1 MTGFCPKPRRA
12 AIPKWLPLR
21 AFGAIVRRM
30 NSKPVPADRL
40 EEYSSAY
47 TLSDMEIFVFPS
59 LLYPLVLAN
68 LMSPLVWKWRDD
80 PWFANFP
87 KLTPY
92 RRILRLKQYV
102 MDHYAFNLDLET
114 WGLTTQPQE
123 MARFAPFIAPET
135 IAKSNALF
143 GYEGDKFYFD
153 LDIRRHFGLDK
164 YVADVI
170 PFWKTETV
178 EAMDAFRY
186 KPGHGNQGAGEC
198 VSLSTL
204 YAAALYILCGISLD
218 DIFLVATPLHS
229 QNFVDVHDGILTNN
243 RRLVTKAMW
252 FNGTEL
258 STKARR
264 ALEHEQITIVAHRTG
279 WVHAV
284 YPEASIDH
292 AAYERFRKKLR
303 AFLQIP
309 VASEILFNFLRQNST
324 RQKCFQIEHACGGKR
339 RWIPAERAY
348 AFENSCS
355 YKVSDRTRDKLL
367 AEMDEDD
374 FFAEP
379 LPDRIP
385 LNKFDEFFKQGH
397 IDLDKEEDRQRLAR
411 EVDCYHANACEII
424 KELRAF
430 CHLEPRWPDAG
441 QPKNFVRGPRIDLP
455 PGLAREEIIAALE
468 AQRAGNPV
476 ADLAFHAFR
485 DLSRV
490 DPRPYFKAAIERS
503 PVCVEAARSM
513 DLSMVVACLREMADE
528 SIYDSTRAAQP
539 DEVWNAHRG
548 DGFEKAVA
556 LAAILHARAPD
567 VPFTLNASGESAT
580 LSFDGKDYSFPS
592 RKKLHLDLSW
602 PI

>member
-1 MTGFCPKPRRA
+1 
-12 AIPKWLPLR
+12 
-21 AFGAIVRRM
+21 M
-30 NSKPVPADRL
+30 NAPAHPPVSAERL
-40 EEYSSAY
+40 EETSSAY
-47 TLSDMEIFVFPS
+47 TLSDMEIFVFPG

-68 LMSPLVWKWRDD
+68 LMSPLIWKWRED

-114 WGLTTQPQE
+114 WGLTTQERE

-135 IAKSNALF
+135 IAQSNALF

-164 YVADVI
+164 YTRDTI
-170 PFWKTETV
+170 PYWKTETI

-186 KPGHGNQGAGEC
+186 KPGHAQGAGEC

-204 YAAALYILCGISLD
+204 YAAALYILCGIPLE
-218 DIFLVATPLHS
+218 DIFLLATPLHS
-229 QNFVDVHDGILTNN
+229 QNFVDVHEGILTNN

-258 STKARR
+258 TTKARR
-264 ALEHEQITIVAHRTG
+264 ALEHEQVTIVSHCSG
-279 WVHAV
+279 WVHVV
-284 YPEASIDH
+284 YPGANIDP
-292 AAYERFRKKLR
+292 AAYARFQNKLR
-303 AFLQIP
+303 AFLQTH
-309 VASEILFNFLRQNST
+309 VDSEVLFNFLRQSPE
-324 RQKCFQIEHACGGKR
+324 RQRCFQIEHACCGKR

-355 YKVSDRTRDKLL
+355 FKVSDATREKLL

-385 LNKFDEFFKQGH
+385 LNKFDAFFRTRH
-397 IDLDKEEDRQRLAR
+397 IDLEKEEDRRALGR
-411 EVDCYHANACEII
+411 EFNCYHTGACEII
-424 KELRAF
+424 EELRAF
-430 CHLEPRWPDAG
+430 CRLEPRWPDAG
-441 QPKNFVRGPRIDLP
+441 QPRNFVRGPRIDLK
-455 PGLAREEIIAALE
+455 PGMARTEIIAALE

-476 ADLAFHAFR
+476 ADMAFHAFR
-485 DLSRV
+485 DLARV

-503 PVCVEAARSM
+503 PVCIEASRTM

-548 DGFEKAVA
+548 DGFEKAVV
-556 LAAILHARAPD
+556 LAAILHARKPD
-567 VPFTLNASGESAT
+567 LPFDLRAAGETAT
-580 LSFDGKDYSFPS
+580 LAFDGKDYAFST
-592 RKKLHLDLSW
+592 RKGLDLELNW
-602 PI
+602 PL

>member
-1 MTGFCPKPRRA
+1 
-12 AIPKWLPLR
+12 
-21 AFGAIVRRM
+21 M
-30 NSKPVPADRL
+30 NPSPFPIVPAERL
-40 EEYSSAY
+40 EEVSSAY

-68 LMSPLVWKWRDD
+68 LMSPLIWKWRDD

-114 WGLTTQPQE
+114 WGLTTQERE
-123 MARFAPFIAPET
+123 MARFAPFIAPDT

-143 GYEGDKFYFD
+143 GYEGDRFYFD

-164 YVADVI
+164 YTRDVI
-170 PFWKTETV
+170 PYWKTETV

-186 KPGHGNQGAGEC
+186 KAGHAQGAGEC

-204 YAAALYILCGISLD
+204 YAAALYVLCGIPLD
-218 DIFLVATPLHS
+218 DIFLLATPLHS
-229 QNFVDVHDGILTNN
+229 QNFVDVHEGILTNN

-252 FNGTEL
+252 FNGTVL
-258 STKARR
+258 TTKARR
-264 ALEHEQITIVAHRTG
+264 ALEHEQVTIVSHRTG
-279 WVHAV
+279 WIHVV
-284 YPEASIDH
+284 YPEASVDH
-292 AAYERFRKKLR
+292 AAYERLQQKLR
-303 AFLQIP
+303 AFLQTQ
-309 VASEILFNFLRQNST
+309 VDSEILFNFLRQSPA
-324 RQKCFQIEHACGGKR
+324 RQTCFQIEHVCCGKR

-355 YKVSDRTRDKLL
+355 FKVSDATREKLL

-385 LNKFDEFFKQGH
+385 LNKFDDFFRARH
-397 IDLDKEEDRQRLAR
+397 VDLEKEEDRRALGR
-411 EVDCYHANACEII
+411 EFNCYHTGACEII
-424 KELRAF
+424 EELRAF
-430 CHLEPRWPDAG
+430 CRLEPRWPDAG
-441 QPKNFVRGPRIDLP
+441 QPKNFVRGPGIDLK
-455 PGLAREEIIAALE
+455 PGLAREDIIAALE
-468 AQRAGNPV
+468 AQRAENPV

-556 LAAILHARAPD
+556 LAAVLHARKPD
-567 VPFTLNASGESAT
+567 IPFALQAAGETAT
-580 LSFDGKDYSFPS
+580 LVFDGMDYAFPT
-592 RKKLHLDLSW
+592 RKGLSINLSW
-602 PI
+602 PLGSAYPGASSL

>member
-1 MTGFCPKPRRA
+1 
-12 AIPKWLPLR
+12 
-21 AFGAIVRRM
+21 M
-30 NSKPVPADRL
+30 NTKSFPPVPDARL
-40 EEYSSAY
+40 EEVSSAI

-92 RRILRLKQYV
+92 RRILRLKQYI

-114 WGLTTQPQE
+114 WGLTTQERE
-123 MARFAPFIAPET
+123 MARFAPFLAPET

-164 YVADVI
+164 YTRDTI
-170 PFWKTETV
+170 PYWKTETV

-186 KPGHGNQGAGEC
+186 KPGHVQGAGEC

-204 YAAALYILCGISLD
+204 YAAALYILCGIPLE
-218 DIFLVATPLHS
+218 DIFLIATPLHS

-252 FNGTEL
+252 FNGTVL

-264 ALEHEQITIVAHRTG
+264 ALEHEQITIVAHNTG
-279 WVHAV
+279 WIHTV
-284 YPEASIDH
+284 YPEAGIDH
-292 AAYERFRKKLR
+292 AAYERFRNKLR
-303 AFLQIP
+303 AFAQTS
-309 VASEILFNFLRQNST
+309 VDSEILFNFLRQSPA
-324 RQKCFQIEHACGGKR
+324 RQSCFQIEHACCGKR

-355 YKVSDRTRDKLL
+355 FKVSDATRGKLL

-379 LPDRIP
+379 LADRIP
-385 LNKFDEFFKQGH
+385 LNKFDDFFRTRH
-397 IDLDKEEDRQRLAR
+397 IDLEKEEDRRALGR
-411 EVDCYHANACEII
+411 EFNCYHTGACEII
-424 KELRAF
+424 EELRAF
-430 CHLEPRWPDAG
+430 CRLEPRWPDAG
-441 QPKNFVRGPRIDLP
+441 QPKNFVRGPRIDLK

-468 AQRAGNPV
+468 NLRMENSV
-476 ADLAFHAFR
+476 ADMAFYAFR
-485 DLSRV
+485 DLART
-490 DPRPYFKAAIERS
+490 DPRPFLKAAIERS
-503 PVCVEAARSM
+503 PVCVEEARTM

-556 LAAILHARAPD
+556 LAAVLHARKPD
-567 VPFTLNASGESAT
+567 VPFAIRAAGETAT
-580 LSFDGKDYSFPS
+580 LAFDGTEYAFPT
-592 RKKLHLDLSW
+592 RKGLALDLAW
-602 PI
+602 PL

>member
-1 MTGFCPKPRRA
+1 MNRPT
-12 AIPKWLPLR
+12 IPT
-21 AFGAIVRRM
+21 
-30 NSKPVPADRL
+30 VPADRL
-40 EEYSSAY
+40 EEISSAY

-68 LMSPLVWKWRDD
+68 LMSPAIWKWRDD

-102 MDHYAFNLDLET
+102 MDHYAFNLDLDT
-114 WGLTTQPQE
+114 WGLTTQERE
-123 MARFAPFIAPET
+123 MARFAPYIAPET

-164 YVADVI
+164 YTRDVI
-170 PFWKTETV
+170 PYWKTETV

-186 KPGHGNQGAGEC
+186 KPGHENQGAGEC

-204 YAAALYILCGISLD
+204 YAAALYVLCGIPLD

-229 QNFVDVHDGILTNN
+229 QNFVDVNDGILTNN

-264 ALEHEQITIVAHRTG
+264 ALEHEQVTIVAHQTG

-292 AAYERFRKKLR
+292 AAYGRFQNKLR
-303 AFLQIP
+303 AFLKTP
-309 VASEILFNFLRQNST
+309 VTSEILFNFLRQNPA
-324 RQKCFQIEHACGGKR
+324 RQKCFQIEHACCGKR
-339 RWIPAERAY
+339 RWIPAEDAY
-348 AFENSCS
+348 AFENSCP

-367 AEMDEDD
+367 DEMDEDD

-379 LPDRIP
+379 LTDRIP

-397 IDLDKEEDRQRLAR
+397 IDLDSEEDRQRLAR
-411 EVDCYHANACEII
+411 EVNCYRSNACEII

-441 QPKNFVRGPRIDLP
+441 QPRQFVRGPSIDLK
-455 PGLAREEIIAALE
+455 PGMTREEIIAALE
-468 AQRAGNPV
+468 AVRAENPV
-476 ADLAFHAFR
+476 ADLAFHAYR
-485 DLSRV
+485 DLARV

-503 PVCVEAARSM
+503 PVCVEEAKTM
-513 DLSMVVACLREMADE
+513 DAPMVVACLREMADE

-539 DEVWNAHRG
+539 DEVWNARRG
-548 DGFEKAVA
+548 DGFEKAVT
-556 LAAILHARAPD
+556 LAAVLHARKPD
-567 VPFTLNASGESAT
+567 ISFTLKAAGETAT
-580 LSFDGKDYSFPS
+580 LTFDGKEYAFAS
-592 RKKLHLDLSW
+592 KKGLTLDLSW

>member
-1 MTGFCPKPRRA
+1 MPA
-12 AIPKWLPLR
+12 
-21 AFGAIVRRM
+21 M
-30 NSKPVPADRL
+30 SSKPFPPVSAARL
-40 EEYSSAY
+40 EEISSAY

-68 LMSPLVWKWRDD
+68 LMSPAIWKWRDD

-92 RRILRLKQYV
+92 RRILRLKQYL
-102 MDHYAFNLDLET
+102 MDHYAFNLDLDT
-114 WGLTTQPQE
+114 WGLTTQQKE
-123 MARFAPFIAPET
+123 MARFAPYIAPDI

-143 GYEGDKFYFD
+143 GYEGDKFYFS

-164 YVADVI
+164 YTSDTI
-170 PFWKTETV
+170 PYWKTETV
-178 EAMDAFRY
+178 EAMDAFRF
-186 KPGHGNQGAGEC
+186 KPGHENQGAGEC

-204 YAAALYILCGISLD
+204 YAAALYILCGIPLD

-258 STKARR
+258 SAKARR
-264 ALEHEQITIVAHRTG
+264 ALENEQVTIVAHRTG

-284 YPEASIDH
+284 HPEASIDH
-292 AAYERFRKKLR
+292 AAYARFQKKLR
-303 AFLQIP
+303 AFVKTP
-309 VASEILFNFLRQNST
+309 VTSEILFNFLRQSPA
-324 RQKCFQIEHACGGKR
+324 RQKCFQIEHACCGKR

-348 AFENSCS
+348 AYENSCS
-355 YKVSDRTRDKLL
+355 FKVSDATRGKLL
-367 AEMDEDD
+367 NELDEDD

-397 IDLDKEEDRQRLAR
+397 IDLDKEEDIRRLAR
-411 EVDCYHANACEII
+411 EVDCYHAGACEII

-430 CHLEPRWPDAG
+430 CQLEPRWPDAG
-441 QPKNFVRGPRIDLP
+441 QPRQFIRGPAIDLP
-455 PGLAREEIIAALE
+455 PGLSRDDIIAALE
-468 AQRAGNPV
+468 AARAENPV
-476 ADLAFHAFR
+476 ADMAFHAFR

-490 DPRPYFKAAIERS
+490 DPRPYLKAAIERS
-503 PVCVEAARSM
+503 PVCIAAARA
-513 DLSMVVACLREMADE
+513 LETPMVVACLREMADE

-556 LAAILHARAPD
+556 LAAVLHARKPD
-567 VPFTLNASGESAT
+567 VPFALRAAGETAI
-580 LSFDGKDYSFPS
+580 LAFDGTEYAFPT
-592 RKKLHLDLSW
+592 RKGLDLDLAW
-602 PI
+602 PL

>member
-1 MTGFCPKPRRA
+1 MNRHS
-12 AIPKWLPLR
+12 IP
-21 AFGAIVRRM
+21 
-30 NSKPVPADRL
+30 PVPAARL
-40 EEYSSAY
+40 EEVSSAY

-68 LMSPLVWKWRDD
+68 LMSPLIWKWRED

-92 RRILRLKQYV
+92 RRILRLKQYI

-114 WGLTTQPQE
+114 WGLTTQERE
-123 MARFAPFIAPET
+123 MARFSPFIAPET

-143 GYEGDKFYFD
+143 GYEGDQFYFD

-164 YVADVI
+164 YTRDTI
-170 PFWKTETV
+170 PYWKTETV

-186 KPGHGNQGAGEC
+186 KPGHAQGAGEC

-204 YAAALYILCGISLD
+204 YAAALYVLCGIPLE
-218 DIFLVATPLHS
+218 DIFLLATPLHS

-252 FNGTEL
+252 FNGTAL

-264 ALEHEQITIVAHRTG
+264 ALEHEQVTIVAHCTG
-279 WVHAV
+279 WIHTV
-284 YPEASIDH
+284 YPEASIDP
-292 AAYERFRKKLR
+292 AAYARVQKKLR
-303 AFLQIP
+303 AFLQTP
-309 VASEILFNFLRQNST
+309 VDSEILFNFLRQSPE
-324 RQKCFQIEHACGGKR
+324 RQRCFQIEHACCGKR

-355 YKVSDRTRDKLL
+355 FKVSDATRDKLL

-385 LNKFDEFFKQGH
+385 LNKFDDFFRNQH
-397 IDLDKEEDRQRLAR
+397 IDLEKEEDRRTLGR
-411 EVDCYHANACEII
+411 EFNCYHTGACEII
-424 KELRAF
+424 EELRAF
-430 CHLEPRWPDAG
+430 CRLEPRWPDAG
-441 QPKNFVRGPRIDLP
+441 QARNFVRGPQIDLK
-455 PGLAREEIIAALE
+455 PGLSREEIIAALE
-468 AQRAGNPV
+468 ARRADNSV
-476 ADLAFHAFR
+476 ADMAFHAFR

-503 PVCVEAARSM
+503 PVCVEASRTM
-513 DLSMVVACLREMADE
+513 DPSMVVACLREMAGE
-528 SIYDSTRAAQP
+528 SIYDAARAAQP
-539 DEVWNAHRG
+539 DEVWNAQRG

-556 LAAILHARAPD
+556 LAAVLHARKSD
-567 VPFTLNASGESAT
+567 LPFAIHAEDEVAT
-580 LSFDGKDYSFPS
+580 LTFDGKDYAFPT
-592 RKKLHLDLSW
+592 RKGLTLDLAW
-602 PI
+602 PL

>member
-1 MTGFCPKPRRA
+1 
-12 AIPKWLPLR
+12 
-21 AFGAIVRRM
+21 M
-30 NSKPVPADRL
+30 NAQPPSPVPADRL
-40 EEYSSAY
+40 EEVSSAY

-68 LMSPLVWKWRDD
+68 LMSPAIWKWRED

-92 RRILRLKQYV
+92 RRILRLKQYI

-114 WGLTTQPQE
+114 WGLTTQAKE
-123 MARFAPFIAPET
+123 MARFAPYIAPET

-143 GYEGDKFYFD
+143 GYEGDKFYFS

-164 YVADVI
+164 YTSDTI
-170 PFWKTETV
+170 PYWKTETV
-178 EAMDAFRY
+178 EAMDAFRF
-186 KPGHGNQGAGEC
+186 KPGHESQGAGEC

-204 YAAALYILCGISLD
+204 YAAALYILCGIPLD

-264 ALEHEQITIVAHRTG
+264 ALEHEQVTIVAHRTG

-303 AFLQIP
+303 AFVKTP
-309 VASEILFNFLRQNST
+309 VTSEILFNFLRQNPA
-324 RQKCFQIEHACGGKR
+324 RQKCFQIECTSCGKR

-355 YKVSDRTRDKLL
+355 FKVSDATRGKLL

-379 LPDRIP
+379 LSDRIP

-397 IDLDKEEDRQRLAR
+397 IDLDKEDDIQRLAR
-411 EVDCYHANACEII
+411 EVNCYHAGACEII

-430 CHLEPRWPDAG
+430 CQLEPRWPDAG
-441 QPKNFVRGPRIDLP
+441 QPRNFVRGPVIDLK
-455 PGLAREEIIAALE
+455 PGMTRDEIIAAL
-468 AQRAGNPV
+468 AAARAENPV
-476 ADLAFHAFR
+476 ADLAFHAYR

-490 DPRPYFKAAIERS
+490 DPRPYLKAAIERS
-503 PVCVEAARSM
+503 PVCLEAAKSM
-513 DLSMVVACLREMADE
+513 DIPMITACLREMPGD

-539 DEVWNAHRG
+539 DEVWNARRG
-548 DGFEKAVA
+548 DGFEKAVT
-556 LAAILHARAPD
+556 LATILHARQPD
-567 VPFTLNASGESAT
+567 APFTLKAAGDSAT
-580 LSFDGKDYSFPS
+580 LAFAGQDYSFPS
-592 RKKLHLDLSW
+592 RKGLSLALSW

>member
-1 MTGFCPKPRRA
+1 
-12 AIPKWLPLR
+12 
-21 AFGAIVRRM
+21 M
-30 NSKPVPADRL
+30 NPNSFSPVPDSRM
-40 EEYSSAY
+40 EEASSAI

-68 LMSPLVWKWRDD
+68 LMSPAIWKWRDD

-92 RRILRLKQYV
+92 RRILRLKQYI

-114 WGLTTQPQE
+114 WGLTTQERE
-123 MARFAPFIAPET
+123 MARFSPYLAPET
-135 IAKSNALF
+135 IAQSNALF
-143 GYEGDKFYFD
+143 GYEGDKFYFS

-164 YVADVI
+164 YSSDTI
-170 PFWKTETV
+170 PYWKTETV
-178 EAMDAFRY
+178 EAMDAFRF

-204 YAAALYILCGISLD
+204 YAAALYILCGIPLD

-258 STKARR
+258 SAKARR
-264 ALEHEQITIVAHRTG
+264 ALEHEQVTIVAHCTG

-292 AAYERFRKKLR
+292 AAYARFQDKLR
-303 AFLQIP
+303 AFVKTP
-309 VASEILFNFLRQNST
+309 VTSEILFNFLRQTPS
-324 RQKCFQIEHACGGKR
+324 RQKCFQIEHACCGKR

-355 YKVSDRTRDKLL
+355 FKVSDATRAKLL
-367 AEMDEDD
+367 NEMDEDD

-397 IDLDKEEDRQRLAR
+397 IDLDKEEDLQRLAR
-411 EVDCYHANACEII
+411 EVNCYHAGACEII

-430 CHLEPRWPDAG
+430 CQLEPRWPDAG
-441 QPKNFVRGPRIDLP
+441 QPRQFVRGPRIDLK
-455 PGLAREEIIAALE
+455 PGMAREEIIAALE
-468 AQRAGNPV
+468 GQRRENPV

-485 DLSRV
+485 DLART
-490 DPRPYFKAAIERS
+490 DPRPFLKAAIERS
-503 PVCVEAARSM
+503 PVCLEAARNLAVPM
-513 DLSMVVACLREMADE
+513 LLACLREMPDD

-548 DGFEKAVA
+548 DGFEKALA
-556 LAAILHARAPD
+556 LAAILHARSPAT
-567 VPFTLNASGESAT
+567 PFTLKAAGDTASLA
-580 LSFDGKDYSFPS
+580 FDGKEYAFPS
-592 RKKLHLDLSW
+592 RKGLALDLSW
-602 PI
+602 PMGTGAGSDAPTPAPPGTCSSPPS